1 MKKLLVSQARLN
13 GCLPL
18 GPFLIKWVW
27 LSYEILYSHKSV
39 EKYGGLEKATQAAIK
54 IQQSWRQFKLR
65 TKFQRIKQQNK
76 SQQRLQLRK
85 RAQSIRDPRRRLII
99 TKKRNIR
106 VYHREANVPYTEQK
120 TESGVARVA
129 AGQAKAKVSPTEQN
143 RKRAIGINHF
153 NRLALLFTY
162 TMYIS
167 DIFDNYYDSNI
178 CICQAL
184 LILEYM

>member
-27 LSYEILYSHKSV
+27 LIKLSYEMLCSHKSV

-65 TKFQRIKQQNK
+65 TEFQRIKQQNK
-76 SQQRLQLRK
+76 SQPRLQLRK
-85 RAQSIRDPRRRLII
+85 RAQSIRDPRRRPII

-106 VYHREANVPYTEQK
+106 AYHREASVPYTEQK
-120 TESGVARVA
+120 TESGVARIA
-129 AGQAKAKVSPTEQN
+129 SC
-143 RKRAIGINHF
+143 R
-153 NRLALLFTY
+153 
-162 TMYIS
+162 S
-167 DIFDNYYDSNI
+167 S
-178 CICQAL
+178 
-184 LILEYM
+184 